1 MELAPGILIGMAQVT
16 TPVTL
21 KSRPFRWME
30 VRVYRHWRIPRKPTL
45 KGLVRRGDVDLVHTG
60 KRPRATFM

>member
-1 MELAPGILIGMAQVT
+1 MELAPGILIGMAQAT

-21 KSRPFRWME
+21 KSRPFRWKE
-30 VRVYRHWRIPRKPTL
+30 VRAYRDWRIPRKPTR

-60 KRPRATFM
+60 KRPRAPFM